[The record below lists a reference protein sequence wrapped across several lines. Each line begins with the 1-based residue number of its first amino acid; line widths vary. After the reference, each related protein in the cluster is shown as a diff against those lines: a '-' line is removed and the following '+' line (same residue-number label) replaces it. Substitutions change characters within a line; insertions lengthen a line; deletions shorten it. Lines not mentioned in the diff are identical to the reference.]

1 MREMKPQIAWIVALA
16 ALTTAAALVLSP
28 ARGGGATVYAAPDT
42 SIAVVELAR
51 LLDGLDERQ
60 DLEERLRESIEERRQ
75 NLQELSNDLSQARD
89 ALEIERRGTPAFREK
104 LREILELEAQARVR
118 RESLEQIISVD
129 KGTTLIDLF
138 RKIQDAAEDIAD
150 RNGYDAVLID
160 DTGMEL
166 PQQPTEQVALQT
178 ILNRRVLYASGQ
190 IDITDEVRTLMNN
203 ESQSGTSSAQ

>member
-1 MREMKPQIAWIVALA
+1 MREMKPQIAW
-16 ALTTAAALVLSP
+16 
-28 ARGGGATVYAAPDT
+28 GGGATVYAAPDT

-129 KGTTLIDLF
+129 KGTTLSDLF
-138 RKIQDAAEDIAD
+138 RKIQDAAYDIAD
-150 RNGYDAVLID
+150 WNGYDAVLID

-166 PQQPTEQVALQT
+166 PQQPTDSIERPLKSPAVEK
-178 ILNRRVLYASGQ
+178 SSP
-190 IDITDEVRTLMNN
+190 
-203 ESQSGTSSAQ
+203 SQMS